1 MNKYIY
7 IDDED
12 IASVQSIIDGLNGAG
27 IIEVFRMPL
36 KQGIKTDEI
45 YQDLKTEEYDGIIMD
60 YMLNGG
66 GPYQIGSNS
75 NPIAQYVRDLAE
87 GGKSCPIV
95 LCSTNENLQK
105 QLNSGYTS
113 NDLYDYQFEKSLKIN
128 YKRESELLD
137 SLANGYKQ
145 ISNSKSE
152 IRNILARDIAG
163 LDPRPFEPFMCAETI
178 QIKQCADLVLQDF
191 FKYAGMLMSE
201 DVLCARLGI
210 AQTGSYADIVSV
222 FAPAKYSGVFNEF
235 GQYYWTDI
243 VNRIFY
249 DIFGTS
255 LASVDA
261 VRKIELLGQR
271 FTTATLELAPMD
283 EYSVSKN
290 FWTVCDVTKVALD
303 PMEGYRLKEKTILKP
318 WQEPRYVSF
327 SALSDGLVEVNKI
340 VDIDVLRYN
349 QKVEYL
355 TRRRNE
361 SKRI

>member
-12 IASVQSIIDGLNGAG
+12 IASVQSIVDGLNGVG
-27 IIEVFRMPL
+27 IIEVYRMPL
-36 KQGIKTDEI
+36 KQGIKTEEI
-45 YQDLKTEEYDGIIMD
+45 YQSLKTEEYDGIIID

-75 NPIAQYVRDLAE
+75 NPIAQFARDLADKGE
-87 GGKSCPIV
+87 KRSCPII

-113 NDLYDYQFEKSLKIN
+113 NDLYDYQFEKCFKIN
-128 YKRESELLD
+128 YKRESVLLD
-137 SLANGYKQ
+137 SLANGYKL
-145 ISNSKSE
+145 ISNKKNE
-152 IRNILARDIAG
+152 IRNILARDIVG

-191 FKYAGMLMSE
+191 FKYSGMLISE

-222 FAPAKYSGVFNEF
+222 FAPAKYSGAFSEF
-235 GQYYWTDI
+235 GRYYWADI
-243 VNRIFY
+243 VDKIFY
-249 DIFGTS
+249 DIFETS
-255 LASVDA
+255 LASIDA
-261 VRKIELLGQR
+261 VRKIELLGQK
-271 FTTATLELAPMD
+271 FTTVSLEPAPMD
-283 EYSVSKN
+283 KYSVSKN

-327 SALSDGLVEVNKI
+327 SAMSDGLIEEYKI
-340 VDIDVLRYN
+340 VDVDVLRYQ
-349 QKVEYL
+349 QKVEFQ
-355 TRRRNE
+355 RVAA
-361 SKRI
+361 KK